1 MSPRTQVNN
10 RTGEITTKM
19 VWNPYL
25 GREVPARCRKCFT
38 CRIVQ
43 ARQRSYRIY
52 KSHPTHV
59 VTLTQAGEDYR
70 QIAKRMERYRA
81 QMVKL
86 FPTYEHCWSAEP
98 TAGGGSHVHVYARV
112 DDRRLPKEA
121 VEKAWP
127 HGRVAVAPMP
137 QSYGPAYTGY
147 TMKLTADA
155 RQAQTFFDLNSSS
168 EKVFLTHQSRA
179 FFS

>member
-1 MSPRTQVNN
+1 MSPRTSVDN
-10 RTGEITTKM
+10 RTGEIIIKM
-19 VWNPYL
+19 VFSPYL
-25 GREVPARCRKCFT
+25 GKEVPARCRKCFT

-43 ARQRSYRIY
+43 AKQRAYRIY
-52 KSHPTHV
+52 QSHPTHV
-59 VTLTQAGEDYR
+59 VTLTQAGEDYQ

-81 QMVKL
+81 RMLKL

-98 TAGGGSHVHVYARV
+98 TASGGSHVHLYARV

-121 VEKAWP
+121 IEKAWP

-137 QSYGPAYTGY
+137 QSFGPAYTGY

-155 RQAQTFFDLNSSS
+155 GQAQTFFDLNSSS
-168 EKVFLTHQSRA
+168 EKVFLTHQSRG